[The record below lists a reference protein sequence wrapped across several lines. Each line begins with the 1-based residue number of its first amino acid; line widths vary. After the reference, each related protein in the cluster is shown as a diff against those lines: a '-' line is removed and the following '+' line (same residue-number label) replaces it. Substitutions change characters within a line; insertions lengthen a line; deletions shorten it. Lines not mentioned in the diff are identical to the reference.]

1 MFDLVMVLSKIG
13 DWTMSKLVIF
23 PFLALCISCVKAN
36 VKAHAGPGQ
45 KTIFAD
51 YSVISLLFRSF
62 FLWLL
67 KRKKEKEKKKR
78 IWFLFGMNILFWEW
92 GGSWVFFEGLNF
104 ITHRYE
110 CHSASPSLIQL

>member
-36 VKAHAGPGQ
+36 VKANAGPGQ

-67 KRKKEKEKKKR
+67 KRKKEKEKKEKNLVSFR
-78 IWFLFGMNILFWEW
+78 NEYFVLGVGWIVGVL
-92 GGSWVFFEGLNF
+92 
-104 ITHRYE
+104 
-110 CHSASPSLIQL
+110 